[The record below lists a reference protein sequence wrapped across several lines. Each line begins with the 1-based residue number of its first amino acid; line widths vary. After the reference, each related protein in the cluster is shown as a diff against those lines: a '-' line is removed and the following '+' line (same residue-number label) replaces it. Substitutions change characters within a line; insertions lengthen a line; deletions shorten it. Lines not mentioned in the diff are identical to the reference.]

1 MKNYFFKYLLCL
13 GISILT
19 TIPAQAWGAK
29 GHRIIGE
36 IAQRHLKQN
45 VSKKVLKILKD
56 ESLAMSSTWMDFIK
70 SDDSFDHMYP
80 WHYCTIPDSSFS
92 FQENFTPKE
101 GDVIQTLQRLIKELK
116 SKKFKDGDERMAVRM
131 LVHLIGDI
139 HQPLHVG
146 NGKDR
151 GGNDF
156 KVNWFNDESNLHK
169 IWDSEIINYQDL
181 SYTEY
186 ADWVDQDIFWVESL
200 NDKSIIE
207 WALESK
213 KIRINGLYPDTNNL
227 NLSYDYNFQHIE
239 TLNSQLLKA
248 GFRLA
253 MVLNEIYG

>member
-1 MKNYFFKYLLCL
+1 MEL
-13 GISILT
+13 GV
-19 TIPAQAWGAK
+19 ARGDF
-29 GHRIIGE
+29 
-36 IAQRHLKQN
+36 
-45 VSKKVLKILKD
+45 SKKL
-56 ESLAMSSTWMDFIK
+56 
-70 SDDSFDHMYP
+70 
-80 WHYCTIPDSSFS
+80 
-92 FQENFTPKE
+92 
-101 GDVIQTLQRLIKELK
+101 LK

-156 KVNWFNDESNLHK
+156 KVNWFNEKSNLHK
-169 IWDSEIINYQDL
+169 VWDSEIINYQDL

-186 ADWVDQDIFWVESL
+186 ADWLDKDIFWVESL
-200 NDKSIIE
+200 NDKSVIE

-213 KIRINGLYPDTNNL
+213 KIRIDGLYPDTNNL

>member
-19 TIPAQAWGAK
+19 TIPAHAWGAK

-36 IAQRHLKQN
+36 IAQRHLEQN

-92 FQENFTPKE
+92 FQENLTLKE
-101 GDVIQTLQRLIKELK
+101 GDVVQTLQRLIKEFK

-156 KVNWFNDESNLHK
+156 KVNWFNEESNLHK

-200 NDKSIIE
+200 NDKSVIE

-213 KIRINGLYPDTNNL
+213 KIRVNGLYPDTNIL

>member
-1 MKNYFFKYLLCL
+1 
-13 GISILT
+13 
-19 TIPAQAWGAK
+19 
-29 GHRIIGE
+29 
-36 IAQRHLKQN
+36 
-45 VSKKVLKILKD
+45 
-56 ESLAMSSTWMDFIK
+56 
-70 SDDSFDHMYP
+70 
-80 WHYCTIPDSSFS
+80 
-92 FQENFTPKE
+92 
-101 GDVIQTLQRLIKELK
+101 
-116 SKKFKDGDERMAVRM
+116 M

-156 KVNWFNDESNLHK
+156 KVNWFNQESNLHK

-200 NDKSIIE
+200 NDKSVID

-227 NLSYDYNFQHIE
+227 NLSYDYNFQHIK
-239 TLNSQLLKA
+239 TLNRQLLKA

-253 MVLNEIYG
+253 MILNEIYA

>member
-1 MKNYFFKYLLCL
+1 
-13 GISILT
+13 
-19 TIPAQAWGAK
+19 
-29 GHRIIGE
+29 
-36 IAQRHLKQN
+36 
-45 VSKKVLKILKD
+45 
-56 ESLAMSSTWMDFIK
+56 
-70 SDDSFDHMYP
+70 
-80 WHYCTIPDSSFS
+80 
-92 FQENFTPKE
+92 
-101 GDVIQTLQRLIKELK
+101 
-116 SKKFKDGDERMAVRM
+116 M

-156 KVNWFNDESNLHK
+156 KVNWFNEESNLHK

-200 NDKSIIE
+200 NDKSVIE

-213 KIRINGLYPDTNNL
+213 KIRVNGLYPDTNNL

-253 MVLNEIYG
+253 MVLNKIYG

>member
-1 MKNYFFKYLLCL
+1 MKNYFFKHLLCL

-19 TIPAQAWGAK
+19 TIPAQAWGPK

-36 IAQRHLKQN
+36 IAQRHLEQN

-92 FQENFTPKE
+92 FQENLTLKE
-101 GDVIQTLQRLIKELK
+101 GDVVQTLQRLIKEFK

-156 KVNWFNDESNLHK
+156 KVNWFNEESNLHK

-200 NDKSIIE
+200 NDKSVIE

-213 KIRINGLYPDTNNL
+213 KIRVNGLYPDTNIL

>member
-1 MKNYFFKYLLCL
+1 
-13 GISILT
+13 
-19 TIPAQAWGAK
+19 
-29 GHRIIGE
+29 
-36 IAQRHLKQN
+36 
-45 VSKKVLKILKD
+45 VV
-56 ESLAMSSTWMDFIK
+56 
-70 SDDSFDHMYP
+70 
-80 WHYCTIPDSSFS
+80 
-92 FQENFTPKE
+92 
-101 GDVIQTLQRLIKELK
+101 QTLQRLIKEFK

-156 KVNWFNDESNLHK
+156 KVNWFNEESNLHK

-200 NDKSIIE
+200 NDKSVIE

-213 KIRINGLYPDTNNL
+213 KIRVNGLYPDTNNL

>member
-1 MKNYFFKYLLCL
+1 
-13 GISILT
+13 
-19 TIPAQAWGAK
+19 
-29 GHRIIGE
+29 
-36 IAQRHLKQN
+36 
-45 VSKKVLKILKD
+45 
-56 ESLAMSSTWMDFIK
+56 
-70 SDDSFDHMYP
+70 
-80 WHYCTIPDSSFS
+80 
-92 FQENFTPKE
+92 
-101 GDVIQTLQRLIKELK
+101 VIQTLQRLIKELK

-156 KVNWFNDESNLHK
+156 KVNWFNQESNLHK

-200 NDKSIIE
+200 NDKSVID

-227 NLSYDYNFQHIE
+227 NLSYDYNFQHIK
-239 TLNSQLLKA
+239 TLNRQLLKA

-253 MVLNEIYG
+253 MILNEIYA

>member
-1 MKNYFFKYLLCL
+1 
-13 GISILT
+13 
-19 TIPAQAWGAK
+19 
-29 GHRIIGE
+29 
-36 IAQRHLKQN
+36 
-45 VSKKVLKILKD
+45 
-56 ESLAMSSTWMDFIK
+56 
-70 SDDSFDHMYP
+70 
-80 WHYCTIPDSSFS
+80 
-92 FQENFTPKE
+92 
-101 GDVIQTLQRLIKELK
+101 
-116 SKKFKDGDERMAVRM
+116 MAVRM

-156 KVNWFNDESNLHK
+156 KVNWFNEESNLHK

-200 NDKSIIE
+200 NDKSVIE

-213 KIRINGLYPDTNNL
+213 KIRVNGLYPDTNNL

-253 MVLNEIYG
+253 MVLNKIYG

>member
-1 MKNYFFKYLLCL
+1 MKNYFFKSFFYF
-13 GISILT
+13 GISILIT
-19 TIPAQAWGAK
+19 NQAQAWGSK
-29 GHRIIGE
+29 GHRVIGE

-45 VSKKVLKILKD
+45 VSKKVLKILKG
-56 ESLAMSSTWMDFIK
+56 ESLAMSSTWMDYVK
-70 SDDSFDHMYP
+70 SDDNYDHMYP
-80 WHYCTIPDSSFS
+80 WHYCTIPDSSNLYVDN
-92 FQENFTPKE
+92 QTRKE
-101 GDVIQTLQRLIKELK
+101 GDVVQTIQRLIKELE
-116 SKKFKDGDERMAVRM
+116 SKKFKDGDERMAIRM

-146 NGKDR
+146 NGKDL

-156 KVNWFNDESNLHK
+156 KINWFGEKSNLHK

-186 ADWVDQDIFWVESL
+186 ADWIDQDIFWVESL
-200 NDKSIIE
+200 NNKPVIK

-213 KIRINGLYPDTNNL
+213 KIRINGLYPDANVL

-239 TLNSQLLKA
+239 TLNIQLLKA

-253 MVLNEIYG
+253 MVLNKIYG